1 METET
6 GNETPSNVWHYGLM
20 AEKWANFYPDT
31 PELPYFQKQIERL
44 GDPVLDLGCGT
55 GRLLVPLL
63 KSGVDID
70 GCDVSADMIHHC
82 RQKAASAGYE
92 PNLYVQPM
100 DELDLPRRYHLI
112 YICGSFGLAGG
123 RDKDQETLFRC
134 YEHLNDGGALILNID
149 AEYTFPGVWPLWL
162 KENRASFPESWP
174 EEPEIQQSADGS
186 EYRTWFRRL
195 DFNPL
200 EQTFTSQ
207 VRIEKWQDGRL
218 IAEEELTLT
227 GYMYFKAELLLRLQ
241 VAGFEDVTIFGD
253 YTDEAATADHRE
265 LIFVARK

>member
-1 METET
+1 METESE
-6 GNETPSNVWHYGLM
+6 NEAATNVWHYGLM
-20 AEKWANFYPDT
+20 AEKWANFSLDT
-31 PELPYFQKQIERL
+31 PELPYFQEQIERF
-44 GDPVLDLGCGT
+44 GEPVLDLGCGT

-70 GCDVSADMIHHC
+70 GCDVSADMVHHC
-82 RQKAASAGYE
+82 RQKATAAGHE

-134 YEHLNDGGALILNID
+134 YEHLNEGGALILNIE
-149 AEYTFPGVWPLWL
+149 AEYTYPEGWQGWL
-162 KENRASFPESWP
+162 KENRERLPEPWP
-174 EEPEIQQSADGS
+174 EEPDVQQSADGS
-186 EYRTWFRRL
+186 EYRTWFRHTGF
-195 DFNPL
+195 DPL
-200 EQTFTSQ
+200 EQSFSRQ

-218 IAEEELTLT
+218 VAEETLSLT
-227 GYMYFKAELLLRLQ
+227 GHMYFKTELLLRLQ
-241 VAGFEDVTIFGD
+241 VAGFEDVAVYGD
-253 YTDEAATADHRE
+253 YTDEAATADHGE